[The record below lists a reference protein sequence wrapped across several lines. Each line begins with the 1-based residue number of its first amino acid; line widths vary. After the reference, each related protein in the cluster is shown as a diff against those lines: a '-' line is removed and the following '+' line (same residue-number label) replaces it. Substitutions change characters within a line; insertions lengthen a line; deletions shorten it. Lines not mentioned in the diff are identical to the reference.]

1 MSFSLD
7 ATVGGSA
14 ANSYC
19 TVAEAQAYFDSRMSL
34 SLPGWLAPPAGQD
47 VMLGMATRVLDA
59 LAQPFA
65 TLVPP
70 QSGAPAYYRIRRRWM
85 GLAATNTQRLA
96 WPRVGLHD
104 QNGNPLDFQ
113 LLGISIAV
121 AGVVTFT
128 TNVPHNRVIGEQV
141 LIANSNADATTNG
154 DQIILAVPTSTTF
167 TVTVA
172 NTTAGTQGQMFCNP
186 LPLKWATA
194 ELAGQLANGDRT
206 LDNDVIVQGITAVRA
221 GSVSVNF
228 KNNIVPQVLPDMVM
242 NLMPIGWLSQERYV
256 LANPAVFEVAS
267 QNPSFWW
274 DRNFDEEFNGM

>member
-1 MSFSLD
+1 MSYLLD
-7 ATVGGSA
+7 STVGGSA
-14 ANSYC
+14 ANAYC

-34 SLPGWLAPPAGQD
+34 TLPGWLAPPAGQD
-47 VMLGMATRVLDA
+47 VMIGMATRVLDA
-59 LAQPFA
+59 LSQPFK

-70 QSGAPAYYRIRRRWM
+70 QNGAPAYYRIRRRWM
-85 GLAATNTQRLA
+85 GLASTQTQRLA
-96 WPRVGLHD
+96 WPRVGLFD
-104 QNGNPLDFQ
+104 QNNNPLDFQ
-113 LLGISIAV
+113 LLNITIAV

-128 TNVPHNRVIGEQV
+128 TNVPHNRVVGEQV
-141 LIANSNADATTNG
+141 LIANANADPTVNG
-154 DQIILAVPTSTTF
+154 DQIVASVPTSTTF

-172 NTTAGTQGQMFCNP
+172 NTTPGTAGQMFCIP

-228 KNNIVPQVLPDMVM
+228 KQNIVPQVLPDMVM
-242 NLMPIGWLSQERYV
+242 NLLPIGWLSDELYV
-256 LANPAVFEVAS
+256 LANPAVFDVAS

-274 DRNFDEEFNGM
+274 DRRFDEEFEGN